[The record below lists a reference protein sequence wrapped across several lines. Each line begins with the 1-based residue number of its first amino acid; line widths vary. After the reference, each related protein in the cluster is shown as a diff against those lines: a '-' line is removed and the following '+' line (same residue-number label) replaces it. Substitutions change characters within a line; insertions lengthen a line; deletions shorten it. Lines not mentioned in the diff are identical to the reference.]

1 MKSDYAL
8 WPKYELYLLLI
19 PGVWSSYPIGAAKS
33 SSILQERQQ
42 NTIKN

>member
-1 MKSDYAL
+1 MLCDLNMSYTCYSFL
-8 WPKYELYLLLI
+8 VFGP
-19 PGVWSSYPIGAAKS
+19 SYPIGAAKS